1 MKVAISMIVTCDKK
15 IDRKELIRDLKEQ
28 NYEVVYIGQESKN
41 TINPDFEELGVEFL
55 SIPVGRNNINPFNE
69 IKSLLAAKKVMQDNN
84 IDTLLAYGI
93 KTFPTMAIGAKLAG
107 IKKIICIVN
116 GSGRLFQLAGVKGKI
131 VKLIS
136 YPMLWLA
143 FLFSSHIFF
152 QNQDDLKMLRKKKL
166 LPRNNY
172 NTINGSGVNLDTY
185 ELQEMVHKPVFL
197 MLSRLTGSK
206 GVNEYIEAAIQI
218 KRLYPESVFYLVGP
232 MDDQEESIN
241 KERLHKA
248 VSEGVIKLKGKVE
261 NVASYIQLCK
271 VFVLPSYYPEG
282 IPRSILEAMAMGR
295 PILTTNSP
303 GCRETVEHGENGFLV
318 EPRNSQD
325 LVEKMKWFIENDAKI
340 PEMGKRSREI
350 CEERFDVNKVNKTI
364 IDEI

>member
-1 MKVAISMIVTCDKK
+1 MKVAISMIVTCDKG
-15 IDRKELIRDLKEQ
+15 IDRKELIKDLKKQGHEI
-28 NYEVVYIGQESKN
+28 VYIGKESN
-41 TINPDFEELGVEFL
+41 HPINPDFEELEVEFL
-55 SIPVGRNNINPFNE
+55 SIPVGRNNVNPFNE
-69 IKSLLAAKKVMQDNN
+69 IKSLFAAKKVMQANN

-93 KTFPTMAIGAKLAG
+93 KTFPTMVIGAKLAG
-107 IKKIICIVN
+107 VKKIICIVN
-116 GSGRLFQLAGVKGKI
+116 GSGRLFQLSGVKGKI
-131 VKLIS
+131 IKIFS

-143 FLFSSHIFF
+143 FLLASDIFF
-152 QNQDDLKMLRKKKL
+152 QNKDDLKMLRKKKL
-166 LPRNNY
+166 LPKNNY

-185 ELQEMVHKPVFL
+185 AFQEIGQKPTFL

-206 GVNEYIEAAIQI
+206 GVNEYIEAAIQV
-218 KRLYPESVFYLVGP
+218 KRLYPQALFYLIGP
-232 MDDQEESIN
+232 MDDQERSIN

-248 VSEGVIKLKGKVE
+248 VSEGAVKLKGKVE

-282 IPRSILEAMAMGR
+282 IPRSILEAMALGR

-318 EPRNSQD
+318 APRSIED
-325 LVEKMKWFIENDAKI
+325 LVEKMIWFIENDTKI

-350 CEERFDVNKVNKTI
+350 CEERFDVNKVNRVI
-364 IDEI
+364 IDRI